1 MKKQSN
7 KQFARAL
14 YETTKDLPKKELPE
28 VIRQF
33 VVILQKYNKLKKI
46 DYIIEEFLNYSK
58 KQEGIKTVTAESS
71 TELTGSS
78 LAKIKKMFGEKSEVT
93 ENINKNLLGGIKIK
107 VDDMVYDAS
116 LKTQLVKLKQLLN
129 S

>member
-7 KQFARAL
+7 RQFARAL
-14 YETTKDLPKKELPE
+14 YEITKDLPKKDLPE
-28 VIRQF
+28 AVAQF
-33 VVILQKYNKLKKI
+33 ALVLQKHNKLKKA
-46 DYIIEEFLNYSK
+46 DNIIEEFIAFSK
-58 KQEGIKTVTAESS
+58 RQNGIKTVSVES
-71 TELTGSS
+71 TGKVSPAV
-78 LAKIKKMFGEKSEVT
+78 LAKIRRTFGEESEIS

-107 VDDMVYDAS
+107 VDDLIYDAS